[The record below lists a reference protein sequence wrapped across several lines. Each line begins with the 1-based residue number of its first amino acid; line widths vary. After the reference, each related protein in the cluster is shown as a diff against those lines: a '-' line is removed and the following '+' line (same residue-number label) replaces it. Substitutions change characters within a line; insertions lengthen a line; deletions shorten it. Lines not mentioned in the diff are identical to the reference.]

1 MDYLRPSC
9 CEVTCARA
17 KPVHPNPNHIFS
29 WSAPSTNTGLPSSVC
44 VVGCVFIMA
53 VTAYQT
59 SKTKA
64 DI

>member
-17 KPVHPNPNHIFS
+17 KPVHLLSTYSVGLP
-29 WSAPSTNTGLPSSVC
+29 PSTTTGLPSSSC

-64 DI
+64 EI